1 MSPAQT
7 GVDRDGRRQH
17 AVWTCLRWYIHKDVA
32 LIFSRYSSIT
42 PGFKSSCYF
51 FFFKSCVNFLGEKKL
66 FPVVFLLNE
75 TSDFQVNF
83 IKDSSLGE
91 IAVLEGGRGGVC
103 VCVCSYLWL
112 GETERKTCTRI

>member
-1 MSPAQT
+1 MCELP
-7 GVDRDGRRQH
+7 
-17 AVWTCLRWYIHKDVA
+17 
-32 LIFSRYSSIT
+32 
-42 PGFKSSCYF
+42 
-51 FFFKSCVNFLGEKKL
+51 GEKKL

-91 IAVLEGGRGGVC
+91 IAVLEGGGGGVC